1 MELSQFPF
9 SQVATWL
16 TEGSVIPFLGA
27 GASRAGITDASC
39 LPDGRA
45 LALELI
51 KRMEGAFPGTQDEGL
66 AKVAQFYEKTVFD
79 RVALQEYIVSRFQKR
94 QEHAQISAVARLL
107 ATAPVTGRLF
117 LMTTN
122 YDSQI
127 ERAMRAA
134 NRPLCVITQNMRDPA
149 NGASLVEV
157 TYPDGTVSQQKS
169 GDFRWDDQARTPDP
183 RTVYLY
189 KMHGSARPR
198 MTHPEQG
205 DRVVTEDDSEQDDII
220 ITEDDYVGF
229 LANCGGPL
237 SPNFPPRSLT
247 TVYREK
253 RFLFLGYS
261 LEDWNFRVF
270 LKLLALSNTLS
281 KKEKRRHWA
290 IQHDPSPLDEPLW
303 QQRNVNLYRAD
314 LIDFCR
320 KLEASWP
327 AEESA

>member
-27 GASRAGITDASC
+27 GASRAGITEASP
-39 LPDGRA
+39 LPDGRT
-45 LALELI
+45 LADELI
-51 KRMEGAFPGTQDEGL
+51 KKMGGAFPGEQDEEL
-66 AKVAQFYEKTVFD
+66 AKVAQFFEQTVFD
-79 RVALQEYIVSRFQKR
+79 RPALLEYIVSRFQER

-107 ATAPVTGRLF
+107 AAVPVTGRLF

-127 ERAMRAA
+127 ERAMREA

-157 TYPDGTVSQQKS
+157 TYPDGTVSQEGATAFQ
-169 GDFRWDDQARTPDP
+169 WDDQARTPDP

-189 KMHGSARPR
+189 KMHGSPRPSAS
-198 MTHPEQG
+198 PPKQPNIIG
-205 DRVVTEDDSEQDDII
+205 TEDDSEQDDII
-220 ITEDDYVGF
+220 ITEDDYVDF
-229 LANCGGPL
+229 LVNCGGPV
-237 SPNFPPRSLT
+237 SPYFPPTSLA
-247 TVYREK
+247 TVYMTR

-281 KKEKRRHWA
+281 KKERRRHWA
-290 IQHDPSPLDEPLW
+290 IQRDPSPLDEPLW
-303 QQRNVNLYRAD
+303 RQRNVNLYQAD

-320 KLEASWP
+320 ELEASWP
-327 AEESA
+327 AGESA

>member
-1 MELSQFPF
+1 MELSRFPF

-27 GASRAGITDASC
+27 GASRVGITEALR
-39 LPDGRA
+39 LPDGRT

-51 KRMEGAFPGTQDEGL
+51 TKMGGAFPGEQDEEL
-66 AKVAQFYEKTVFD
+66 ARVAQFYEQEFD
-79 RVALQEYIVSRFQKR
+79 RPALYEYIVSRFYKR
-94 QEHAQISAVARLL
+94 QENAQISAVARLL
-107 ATAPVTGRLF
+107 AAVPVTGRLF

-127 ERAMRAA
+127 ERAMQAA

-157 TYPDGTVSQQKS
+157 TYPDGGFSQEEAASFQ
-169 GDFRWDDQARTPDP
+169 WNDQERSPDP

-189 KMHGSARPR
+189 KMHGSARPS
-198 MTHPEQG
+198 MIH
-205 DRVVTEDDSEQDDII
+205 SERDNII
-220 ITEDDYVGF
+220 ITEDDYVDF
-229 LANCGGPL
+229 LVNCGGPL
-237 SPNFPPRSLT
+237 SPFFPPPSLAN
-247 TVYREK
+247 VYKTK

-270 LKLLALSNTLS
+270 LQLLALRNTLS
-281 KKEKRRHWA
+281 GKEKRRHWA
-290 IQHDPSPLDEPLW
+290 IQRDPSPLDEPLW
-303 QQRNVNLYRAD
+303 LQRNVNLYQAD